1 MLIKL
6 SQPWHR
12 SQTQAE
18 RSLGNDE
25 NSAGPAKSLLGPAG
39 DSNTQYQARKELKS
53 PIQPHS
59 LLTAPTVLM
68 ALQQEAALLGPPAQ
82 VLSHWQKTVS
92 PDTIT
97 AFSLTKPGTLRLLSG
112 FHRYLILVGKGPLV
126 ILPHGH
132 SHSLVRSG

>member
-25 NSAGPAKSLLGPAG
+25 NSSGPAKSLLGPAG
-39 DSNTQYQARKELKS
+39 GSNTQYQARKALKS

-59 LLTAPTVLM
+59 LLIGSKVLM
-68 ALQQEAALLGPPAQ
+68 VFQQEAVFLVPPAQ
-82 VLSHWQKTVS
+82 VLSHWQETVS
-92 PDTIT
+92 PATIT
-97 AFSLTKPGTLRLLSG
+97 AFSLNKSGT
-112 FHRYLILVGKGPLV
+112 F
-126 ILPHGH
+126 
-132 SHSLVRSG
+132 